1 MLKLATRSVGSLLLV
16 GLIAATPLEA
26 SSGREHSTARTG
38 AGAVSAAN
46 WVGCGTIKAEPRG
59 RHRIRKKGHVTCRG
73 ARKLMRLLFD
83 GEGTK
88 HGGPAGYQTYYTL
101 FGWKCGFGA
110 GGAGC
115 IRHRRR
121 DQVLANWVRR

>member
-1 MLKLATRSVGSLLLV
+1 
-16 GLIAATPLEA
+16 
-26 SSGREHSTARTG
+26 
-38 AGAVSAAN
+38 
-46 WVGCGTIKAEPRG
+46 
-59 RHRIRKKGHVTCRG
+59 
-73 ARKLMRLLFD
+73 MRLLFD
-83 GEGTK
+83 GRGTK

-101 FGWKCGFGA
+101 YGWKCGFGA